1 MSIESIT
8 GELSDEALRGL
19 ELRLWRDEDVD
30 TYVALLEKHHYL
42 GCPDARKRHLCQVVC
57 HEGKAVALVV
67 WTTASPK
74 LAGREAYLRW
84 DARTRQKRLSW
95 LVQNN
100 RFLLLP
106 SKRPSNL
113 ASRVLGMA
121 VKALPQAWEDRYG
134 KRPLLAE
141 TFVDPEGYKG
151 TCYNAAGWI
160 NCGRTAGYARVS
172 GRDFYQDN
180 EHPKNLWLKPL
191 SRDALDRLRDPSR
204 LLPGEDPK
212 ARVPGAMPV
221 KAKQAESL
229 SKALRTVKDSRS
241 RRGREYPLGAMLA
254 TTVLALCCGA
264 KTVSDIFRFCQD
276 LTSAQRRSLGFRSKP
291 AAPRVVAPPGE
302 GCWRTV
308 LASVDPAELAK
319 ALNGW
324 LQAQSKNGTLPE
336 LLSIDGKVI
345 GNNLAT
351 LVSLVD
357 ARDGS
362 PVAQEAAPGN
372 GQEQKL
378 TKQLVEALPEGALEG
393 KTVKGDALYSN
404 KNLVREIVQERGGDV
419 LVQLKANQKTTL
431 EEVTR
436 RLSHTAP
443 PFCTHR

>member
-1 MSIESIT
+1 MTIESIT
-8 GELSDEALRGL
+8 GELGDEALRGL
-19 ELRLWRDEDVD
+19 ELRLWRDEEAD
-30 TYVALLEKHHYL
+30 TYAALLEKHHYL
-42 GCPDARKRHLCQVVC
+42 GCPDARKRHLCQVAC
-57 HEGKAVALVV
+57 HGGKAVALVV

-74 LAGREAYLRW
+74 LAGREEYLRW
-84 DARTRQKRLSW
+84 DARTRQKRLGW

-113 ASRVLGMA
+113 ASRVLGLA
-121 VKALPQAWEDRYG
+121 VKALPQAWEAKYG

-151 TCYNAAGWI
+151 TCYHAAGWI
-160 NCGRTAGYARVS
+160 NCGRTAGYSRVS

-212 ARVPGAMPV
+212 ARAPGAMPV

-229 SKALRTVKDSRS
+229 SQALRTVKDPRS

-254 TTVLALCCGA
+254 TAVLALCCGA

-276 LTSAQRRSLGFRSKP
+276 LSSPQRRSLGFRSKP
-291 AAPRVVAPPGE
+291 AAPRVVPPPGE
-302 GCWRTV
+302 GCWRKV
-308 LASVDPAELAK
+308 LSAVDPGELAK
-319 ALNGW
+319 TLNGW
-324 LQAQSKNGTLPE
+324 LQMQSKQGTLPE

-362 PVAQEAAPGN
+362 PVAQAAAPGN
-372 GQEQKL
+372 GQEHKL
-378 TKQLVEALPEGALEG
+378 TNQLVEALPGGALEG

-443 PFCTHR
+443 PFCTHP